1 MALSLPLLAGLFALT
16 ALLYSA
22 AGLGGGSTYTALL
35 VLAGRGP
42 SEVAVISLTCNI
54 LVVTVGAWR
63 FAREGH
69 VDLRRIWPLFAASV
83 PAAFVGGTLPVRPVL
98 FVALLA
104 ASLFVAGLA
113 MLYRPREAVQPP
125 RTYSRA
131 LEPLLG
137 GALGL
142 LAGIVGIGGGVYL
155 APVLHLLRWGNAH
168 AIAGTCAVFIL
179 VNSIAGVG
187 GQLVKSGAE
196 AGSILAAHWLLLPT
210 VVAGG
215 LLGSLL
221 TVRRVGGTALRI
233 LTALLI
239 LFVAVQLTRRFFEL
253 VQ

>member
-22 AGLGGGSTYTALL
+22 AGFGGGSTYTALL
-35 VLAGRGP
+35 VLTGRSP
-42 SEVAVISLTCNI
+42 AEVAVVSLTCNI
-54 LVVTVGAWR
+54 LVVAVGAWR
-63 FAREGH
+63 FARAGH

-83 PAAFVGGTLPVRPVL
+83 PAAFVGGALPVGAVL
-98 FVALLA
+98 FVGLLA
-104 ASLFVAGLA
+104 ASLFAAGLA
-113 MLYRPREAVQPP
+113 MLYRPRDAEKPA

-155 APVLHLLRWGNAH
+155 APVLHLLRWGSAH

-179 VNSIAGVG
+179 VNSVAGLG

-196 AGSILAAHWLLLPT
+196 AGGVLADHWLLLPA

-215 LLGSLL
+215 LLGALL
-221 TVRRVGGTALRI
+221 TVRKVGRTALRV

-253 VQ
+253 V